1 MYFECIFEFVYVF
14 KMCVFFFVENFIG
27 ARKRV
32 IFFLNE
38 ENCRDCCCREFSL
51 FEGFVECKI
60 KYNV

>member
-1 MYFECIFEFVYVF
+1 MFL
-14 KMCVFFFVENFIG
+14 KCVCFFFVENFIG
-27 ARKRV
+27 VRKRV

-60 KYNV
+60 KRNV